1 MNEILQK
8 AMEKLSMVNNV
19 STGLAHPLDEAR
31 TKELFIALRDHGVPL
46 SQDDV
51 RLHAEACGWP
61 ARHAQKLGELAER
74 IGRGAAVRIAF
85 PRGWGEDI
93 VGELLSASS

>member
-1 MNEILQK
+1 MSEILQK
-8 AMEKLSMVNNV
+8 AMEKLSMVSNV

-31 TKELFIALRDHGVPL
+31 AKELFIALKDHGVPL

-51 RLHAEACGWP
+51 RLHAEVCGWP
-61 ARHAQKLGELAER
+61 ARHAQTLGELAER
-74 IGRGAAVRIAF
+74 IGGGAAVRIAF

>member
-1 MNEILQK
+1 MNEIFQK
-8 AMEKLSMVNNV
+8 AMEKLSMVSNL

-31 TKELFIALRDHGVPL
+31 AKELFIALRDHGVPL

-51 RLHAEACGWP
+51 RMHAEACGWP

-74 IGRGAAVRIAF
+74 IGGGAAVRIAF
-85 PRGWGEDI
+85 PRGWGEGI
-93 VGELLSASS
+93 VGELLSTSS